1 MENGTGM
8 FMDSKP
14 GVCYMN
20 FGVRGFILACFAFPG
35 EHWLAF

>member
-1 MENGTGM
+1 MENGVLVK
-8 FMDSKP
+8 MDSQA

-20 FGVRGFILACFAFPG
+20 FGVCGHRFAEIAFPG